1 MTFEESHAV
10 KCRSWPG
17 LWNAFSPWPCGCTST
32 ASSAGT
38 LQHLFLHKWGGTFG
52 LFSLHWSFIRCCLI
66 EDISI
71 VGNLE
76 PICSVSNYNS
86 SFPESRSYE
95 SLKTVFSREVYSQ
108 IRFIRLGCMS
118 EVLNILLESWAQ
130 MCQTNCTQAHSTSES
145 PAFRPHRKLEAKV
158 GVGPRT
164 GFHVS
169 LAQDEHSCLLK
180 RACHAKL
187 QV

>member
-1 MTFEESHAV
+1 MAWTV
-10 KCRSWPG
+10 KCIQPLA
-17 LWNAFSPWPCGCTST
+17 LWLHLHSQQCRNTATSLPAQMRRNAWFIFI
-32 ASSAGT
+32 T
-38 LQHLFLHKWGGTFG
+38 LVFYTLLPYRRHQHCRQSRAYMLCFY
-52 LFSLHWSFIRCCLI
+52 
-66 EDISI
+66 
-71 VGNLE
+71 
-76 PICSVSNYNS
+76 YNS

-95 SLKTVFSREVYSQ
+95 SLRTVFSREVYSQ

-164 GFHVS
+164 GFQVS